1 MAYQRNLSINQNNVV
16 NISGSNITLTGSL
29 TGSEFSGSRLQS
41 TIVSASVV
49 SASQYLG
56 LNLTAS
62 VITGSELNI
71 DYIDFVGQEPA
82 PAYQSGRLYYN
93 GSGSYVAGTEI
104 PDLNITLGKQLVVR
118 VQNDLPTTLTK
129 GKLVEI
135 TGSTS
140 SDLPRVTTASWENDA
155 LSARTLGM
163 VMSDIAPTSIGYVIL
178 QGLLEGLDTNSFQP
192 GQVLYLSSSGDITNV
207 QPPAPF
213 HEVRI
218 GQVVRKQL
226 NNGSIFVRI
235 QNGYEL
241 EELHDVD
248 LVSVQNGDLLV
259 YQASPNAQWVNS
271 KTLSGSYQIT
281 GNLDIVGN
289 LSTQFFTSSE
299 DAFFAK
305 NIRVNGT
312 ASIAL
317 LNTINQTSLQ
327 LGDKYITILTGAT
340 DHASLDGSGIL
351 WGSGAFGDPT
361 QDEFGANAHILYRTD
376 PTDALEIFPKLV
388 VGSGSNIVT
397 VTSSSVSALTGT
409 FNFLSSSNAQIT
421 GNLNGNATTA
431 TTATNVSITG
441 ESVNLNRHL
450 VFAVLPSTSN
460 QNLRVDSGGQL
471 TYNPSTDVLTLN
483 GTVSGTIGRFNN
495 LTASSGVLTGTLVG
509 TASDSNALGG
519 VAASGYVTT
528 ANTQTILGAKTFS
541 GTGTT
546 VISST
551 GGLSIITATTI
562 SGTLTISAATT
573 TFNNASALITG
584 SNATIRVATVSGAL
598 GLSGS
603 NIIGNTITGSSI
615 SASTYIGLP
624 SATAAGSTGQIQFN
638 TGSNVLGA
646 DSTFVWDN
654 TNKRLG
660 VGTASPTYKLDIS
673 ANTAGGVANFS
684 NANASGYAAADFTLA
699 GTQRFSTGYCGAA
712 QGLLQNNAYFYS
724 QNSDLMIMVQDTSAT
739 SQRPSVT
746 FKSAETV
753 FNDNAQN
760 INFRVESNSS
770 QNMLLVDSA
779 LNRVGVNKTSP
790 NSTLDVNGST
800 IISGNLTVTGS
811 IAELSTRRIKT
822 NIVSLNDEL
831 TTISKLNPVSYT
843 RIDDGRREYG
853 FISEEVK
860 EVYPEF
866 VVGEGIN
873 YPKMVSILVSAVK
886 ELTEK
891 VENQSKEIQLLK
903 NKKKRTIRGKK

>member
-62 VITGSELNI
+62 VITGTELNI
-71 DYIDFVGQEPA
+71 DYIDFVPQATEP
-82 PAYQSGRLYYN
+82 SWLLGRVFYD
-93 GSGSYVAGTEI
+93 GSGSLTAYTDVQDVGIDLGQQLMLRCHNDTGGPINKGT
-104 PDLNITLGKQLVVR
+104 VVR
-118 VQNDLPTTLTK
+118 LTTT
-129 GKLVEI
+129 
-135 TGSTS
+135 TNN
-140 SDLPRVTTASWENDA
+140 SDTPRIVTASWDDDA
-155 LSARTLGM
+155 SSAATLG
-163 VMSDIAPTSIGYVIL
+163 VVVKTIPHTQNGYVIL
-178 QGLLEGLDTNSFQP
+178 NGILTNIDTQGTTEGQI
-192 GQVLYLSSSGDITNV
+192 LYLSSSGLTTTTV
-207 QPPAPF
+207 PVAPK
-213 HEVRI
+213 HEVRVA
-218 GQVVRKQL
+218 QVVRVAS
-226 NNGSIFVRI
+226 NGTIFVRV
-235 QNGYEL
+235 QNGYEI
-241 EELHDVD
+241 EELHNV
-248 LVSVQNGDLLV
+248 LVTNRQNGDLIV
-259 YQASPNAQWVNS
+259 YDSGSTVWRNT

-281 GNLDIVGN
+281 GNLDIAGN

-327 LGDKYITILTGAT
+327 LGDKYITILTGAA

-471 TYNPSTDVLTLN
+471 TYNPFTDVLTLN

-551 GGLSIITATTI
+551 GGLNITTATTI

-660 VGTASPTYKLDIS
+660 VGTVSPTYKLDIS

-684 NANASGYAAADFTLA
+684 NANAGGYAAADFTLA

-760 INFRVESNSS
+760 INFRVESTSS